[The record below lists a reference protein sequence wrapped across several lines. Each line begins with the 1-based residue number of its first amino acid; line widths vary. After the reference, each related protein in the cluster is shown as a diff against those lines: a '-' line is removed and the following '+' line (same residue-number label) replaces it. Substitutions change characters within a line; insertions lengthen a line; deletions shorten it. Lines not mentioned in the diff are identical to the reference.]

1 MAVSSGIEPLAR
13 RMPTVTATSAT
24 EMVASSS
31 SAAELMKASRSVCI
45 VASRCR
51 RLTVAIVSTWAS
63 ARPYEARVGRPRITS
78 RKWPDNADS
87 DRHRR
92 WVDSWVVRPISA
104 AKKGSSGTVN
114 PTIRALGQSTNA
126 RVPIASGGRNAPE
139 TSAGR

>member
-1 MAVSSGIEPLAR
+1 MAVDSGMEPVAR
-13 RMPTVTATSAT
+13 RIPTVTATSAT

-31 SAAELMKASRSVCI
+31 SAAELMNARRRVFI

-51 RLTVAIVSTWAS
+51 LLTVAIESTWAL
-63 ARPYEARVGRPRITS
+63 ARPYDARVGRPRITS

-87 DRHRR
+87 ERHRR

-104 AKKGSSGTVN
+104 AKMGSSGTEN
-114 PTIRALGQSTNA
+114 ATIRALGQSTKA
-126 RVPIASGGRNAPE
+126 RVPMASSGRKAPE